1 MFIFAG
7 IFGML
12 MAGAALVSLQDL
24 LEPEAAPDEPE
35 ADEILIGSEDDDT
48 FFAGL
53 GDDQIGGYSGDDT
66 AEAGAGDDAVDGMEG
81 DDDLSGGA
89 GNDTLSG
96 QDGSDDLFGDDDDD
110 HLMGGFGADSLSG
123 GAGNDLLEG
132 GADDD
137 LLMGEAGHDALH
149 GNYGDDS
156 LDGGSGEDTLMGG
169 AGDDLLSGTA
179 DTERDFLNGGSGN
192 DTLLG
197 GATDVLSGGDGAD
210 VFAMRA
216 DLSQPI
222 HVMDY
227 SDAEDSLVIVT
238 DNAVGLQTLISE
250 DGTVVLTADGQELA
264 RFPAGTELGKIT
276 VLSMADAAEF
286 FDDEVPLSFS
296 GISK

>member
-12 MAGAALVSLQDL
+12 MAGAALVGLQDL
-24 LEPEAAPDEPE
+24 LEPEAAPKEPE
-35 ADEILIGSEDDDT
+35 ADEILVGSEEDDT

-53 GDDQIGGYSGDDT
+53 GDDQIGGYSGNDT
-66 AEAGAGDDAVDGMEG
+66 AEAVDG
-81 DDDLSGGA
+81 DDDLSGGS
-89 GNDTLSG
+89 GDDTLRG
-96 QDGSDDLFGDDDDD
+96 QDGSDDLSGDDDDD
-110 HLMGGFGADSLSG
+110 HLMGGFGDDSLTG

-137 LLMGEAGHDALH
+137 LLMGDAGNDSLH
-149 GNYGDDS
+149 GNYGNDS

-216 DLSQPI
+216 DLSQPV
-222 HVMDY
+222 HLMDY
-227 SDAEDSLVIVT
+227 SSAEDSIVIVT
-238 DNAVGLQTLISE
+238 DNAVDLQTSTAD
-250 DGTVVLTADGQELA
+250 DGSVILQADGQELA
-264 RFPAGTELGKIT
+264 RFPAGTGLGKIT
-276 VLSMADAAEF
+276 VPSMADATEF
-286 FDDEVPLSFS
+286 FGEQVPLSFS

>member
-12 MAGAALVSLQDL
+12 MAGAALVGLQDL
-24 LEPEAAPDEPE
+24 LEPEAAPEEPE
-35 ADEILIGSEDDDT
+35 SDEILVGSEEDDA

-53 GDDQIGGYSGDDT
+53 GDDQIGGYSGNDT
-66 AEAGAGDDAVDGMEG
+66 AEA
-81 DDDLSGGA
+81 
-89 GNDTLSG
+89 
-96 QDGSDDLFGDDDDD
+96 GDDDDD
-110 HLMGGFGADSLSG
+110 HLMGGFGDDSLTG

-137 LLMGEAGHDALH
+137 LLMGDAGNDSLH
-149 GNYGDDS
+149 GNYGNDS

-197 GATDVLSGGDGAD
+197 GTTDVLSGGDGAD

-216 DLSQPI
+216 DLSQPV
-222 HVMDY
+222 HLMDY
-227 SDAEDSLVIVT
+227 SSAEDCIVIVT
-238 DNAVGLQTLISE
+238 DNAVDLQTSTAD
-250 DGTVVLTADGQELA
+250 DGSVILQADGQELA
-264 RFPAGTELGKIT
+264 RFPAGTDLGKIT
-276 VLSMADAAEF
+276 VLSMADATEF
-286 FDDEVPLSFS
+286 FGEQVPLSFS